1 MSDWLWSALID
12 PLGEIHFQKAIIGA
26 TLSAIA
32 CGVIGCFIVL
42 RQMAFLGDALSHSML
57 AGVTAG
63 YLVMQIVFGRDA
75 DAAAMLVGA
84 IIAGLVTVGAISFV
98 SQATRIKNDTAIG
111 IMYTGIFALGGILA
125 SVFSHRIH
133 IHIYDFVV
141 GNVLAVKDGY
151 LWMIA
156 IVCALVLSTI
166 ILLFRHFQL
175 TTFDPIMAASIGIPV
190 AAMHYLLTAC
200 TSLVVVSA
208 VPVVGVILVVGLLVT
223 PAATAYMICNRLR
236 HMVFLA
242 PLFGVS
248 SVLLGL
254 YLSIWIGNVAT
265 GPMIVIVSTS
275 QFLVLLVVAP
285 RYGLIADWLRRTR
298 TVPQQVLEDVLG
310 CMVREGGQPI
320 TRGMI
325 SEYVE
330 AGADQVR
337 RAIHALSRRGWVE
350 VVSEGL
356 MLTNDGRDEARRLM
370 RAHRLW
376 ETYLQHTG
384 MPSEALHDRAHQLE
398 HLRDGRIVDYL
409 DDKLGHPVQDP
420 HGAVIPEDIDRVV
433 PGATVRLSL
442 LREGHRGTI
451 QELGSHAADSLLRI
465 GMSVAVGPRREQGNL
480 WTLQLADD
488 TDVTLDHSAA
498 DDVNIRLDAG

>member
-1 MSDWLWSALID
+1 MNFMGMGIM
-12 PLGEIHFQKAIIGA
+12 EI
-26 TLSAIA
+26 
-32 CGVIGCFIVL
+32 GVV
-42 RQMAFLGDALSHSML
+42 MVVAFLVLGPSRTIDTAR
-57 AGVTAG
+57 TAG
-63 YLVMQIVFGRDA
+63 RLMRDLRRTFSEVMEAVDMERDQQK
-75 DAAAMLVGA
+75 L
-84 IIAGLVTVGAISFV
+84 
-98 SQATRIKNDTAIG
+98 QAS
-111 IMYTGIFALGGILA
+111 LGGIREMGG
-125 SVFSHRIH
+125 VP
-133 IHIYDFVV
+133 D
-141 GNVLAVKDGY
+141 
-151 LWMIA
+151 
-156 IVCALVLSTI
+156 
-166 ILLFRHFQL
+166 LLFVIDTNKEQL
-175 TTFDPIMAASIGIPV
+175 AIKEANRLGIPV

-330 AGADQVR
+330 AGAD
-337 RAIHALSRRGWVE
+337 AL
-350 VVSEGL
+350 
-356 MLTNDGRDEARRLM
+356 
-370 RAHRLW
+370 
-376 ETYLQHTG
+376 
-384 MPSEALHDRAHQLE
+384 
-398 HLRDGRIVDYL
+398 
-409 DDKLGHPVQDP
+409 
-420 HGAVIPEDIDRVV
+420 
-433 PGATVRLSL
+433 
-442 LREGHRGTI
+442 
-451 QELGSHAADSLLRI
+451 
-465 GMSVAVGPRREQGNL
+465 
-480 WTLQLADD
+480 
-488 TDVTLDHSAA
+488 
-498 DDVNIRLDAG
+498 